1 MFETEYGFFTP
12 DGREYVIK
20 TPITPK
26 PWINVISNGD
36 YGFVISQ
43 AGSGYSWRTHA
54 SLNRITR
61 WEQDLIKDDWGKYIY
76 IKDEE
81 SGEFW
86 SPSWKPVC
94 KKPQDFKIR
103 HGQGYSIFETR
114 YFDIETK
121 LTMFVAKDDPIEIW
135 HLNIKNVS
143 NKSRKLS
150 TFTYL
155 EWNLG
160 AAPDWHREFHKTF
173 IETSLLN
180 NLNCIIAEKRMW
192 EIPNEKGQ
200 NWNRS
205 WEYTAFHAVNEKVS
219 GAEGSKDK
227 FLGRYNSL
235 SNPQALLDSKLT
247 NTFGKWED
255 SIASLKNDISLEP
268 GEEKTLIFLL
278 GAVKKTGEKENL
290 TSLIKKYQ
298 DEQNVKTELEKVK
311 KMWEEMFSKFTV
323 ETPDK
328 GLDFLINR
336 WLKYQA
342 ISGRLWG
349 RTAYYQTGGA
359 YGFRDQLQ
367 DSQIFLYIDPE
378 KTKNQIKLHA
388 AHQYS
393 DGSVLHWWHPI
404 SEIGLKNNISD
415 NRLWLTFVTV
425 KYLKETN
432 DFEFLKE
439 KVSFLDGG
447 EGTIYEH
454 CIKAINYNLERLSSR
469 GLPLIGDGD
478 WNDGMNAVGTEGK
491 GESVWLGHF
500 LYGILQEFSYVC
512 QKVGDIKNKTRF
524 LKEATTLKENI
535 NKYTWDGEWYTRAY
549 KDNGE
554 PLGSKN
560 CEEGKLYLNAQ
571 TWAIINDT
579 ANQERKKIAYQSI
592 KKYLFKDY
600 GPLLFQPAYKTP
612 DPKIGYLTRYAPGV
626 RENGGLYTHAGT
638 WAVLAAAKMKDP
650 DTYNIY
656 KSFMPIYRGMEP
668 EKYLAEPYVTPGN
681 VDGPDSP
688 YFGRGGWTWYTGSAA
703 WYFIVGVEGILGLKP
718 DWNGLIIDPLLPEGW
733 KEANVKRYFRG
744 KLLNITYKKSSE
756 KKILV
761 NGKKL
766 EGNLLNPKDYKEE
779 ILNVTVY
786 Y

>member
-1 MFETEYGFFTP
+1 VFETEYGFFTS
-12 DGREYVIK
+12 DGKEYIIT
-20 TPITPK
+20 TPQTPK

-61 WEQDLIKDDWGKYIY
+61 WEQDLIKDEWGKYIY
-76 IKDEE
+76 IRDEE
-81 SGEFW
+81 SGEIW
-86 SPSWKPVC
+86 SPSWKPMC
-94 KKPQDFKIR
+94 KKPQNFKVR
-103 HGQGYSIFETR
+103 HGQGYTIFETR
-114 YFDIETK
+114 YFDIETE
-121 LTMFVAKDDPIEIW
+121 LTMFVAKDEPIEIW
-135 HLNIKNVS
+135 LLNVRNDSK
-143 NKSRKLS
+143 KRRKLS
-150 TFTYL
+150 TFTYI

-160 AAPDWHREFHKTF
+160 VAPDWHREFHKTF
-173 IETSLLN
+173 IETSFLSD
-180 NLNCIIAEKRMW
+180 LNCIIAEKRMW

-205 WEYTAFHAVNEKVS
+205 WEYTAFHAVNGKVS
-219 GAEGSKDK
+219 GAEGSKES

-235 SNPQALLDSKLT
+235 FNPQAVSTGKLS

-255 SIASLKNDISLEP
+255 SIASLKNEISLEP

-278 GAVKKTGEKENL
+278 RAVKKTDEKENL

-298 DEQNVKTELEKVK
+298 NEKNVSNELEKVK
-311 KMWEEMFSKFTV
+311 KMWDEMFSKLTV

-328 GLDFLINR
+328 GFNFLINR

-415 NRLWLTFVTV
+415 NRLWLVFVTV
-425 KYLKETN
+425 RYLKETN
-432 DFEFLKE
+432 DFEFLE
-439 KVSFLDGG
+439 EIVSFLDGG
-447 EGTIYEH
+447 EATIYEH
-454 CIKAINYNLERLSSR
+454 CVKAINYNLERLSDR

-491 GESVWLGHF
+491 GESIWLGHF

-512 QKVGDIKNKTRF
+512 QKMGDPKNEARF
-524 LKEATTLKENI
+524 LKQAEKLKENI
-535 NKYTWDGEWYTRAY
+535 NKYAWDGEWYIRAY

-560 CEEGKLYLNAQ
+560 CEEGKIFLNAQ

-579 ANQERKKIAYQSI
+579 ANKERKNIAYQSI
-592 KKYLFKDY
+592 KKFLFKDY

-612 DPKIGYLTRYAPGV
+612 DPEIGYLTRYAPGV

-638 WAVLAAAKMKDP
+638 WAILAAAKMKDP

-656 KSFMPIYRGMEP
+656 KSFMPVYRGMDP
-668 EKYLAEPYVTPGN
+668 EKYLVEPYVTPGN

-703 WYFIVGVEGILGLKP
+703 WYTIVGIEGILGIKAN
-718 DWNGLIIDPLLPEGW
+718 WKGLSIDPMLP
-733 KEANVKRYFRG
+733 KEWDEVMVKRFFRG
-744 KLLNITYKKSSE
+744 KILNITYKKSNQ
-756 KKILV
+756 KQILV

-766 EGNLLNPKDYKEE
+766 ESDILNPQDFKEE
-779 ILNVTVY
+779 VLNVEVY
-786 Y
+786 F